1 MNKLLKAVLVIG
13 GVMLGAAVFLFWAK
27 ANVTAQN
34 REATKF
40 VSPFRV
46 TLQSVDTLGWDH
58 EVEARE
64 VLQYL
69 GELGYLDA
77 GKFEVEELPD
87 FGIWGFCHPASGIVA
102 ILFEDKQQL
111 KVEIG
116 YTLMDGDIESFSTA
130 AIPVLDLPPYLNLKR
145 FEIDLSAHPEKVKDL
160 HQAAIVAL
168 GDRKTDACTLQGFS
182 TEFMDAWAR
191 EMDWRI
197 ENGGISEIEAERLLK
212 LGGIDPTPGLIS
224 WLRRGWEMKIEE
236 FKQGQ

>member
-1 MNKLLKAVLVIG
+1 MNKFLKAVLVIG
-13 GVMLGAAVFLFWAK
+13 GVLLGAAVFLFWAK

-34 REATKF
+34 REATNF

-58 EVEARE
+58 KVEARE
-64 VLQYL
+64 VSQYL

-77 GKFEVEELPD
+77 GKFEVKELPD

-116 YTLMDGDIESFSTA
+116 YTLMDGAIESFSNA
-130 AIPVLDLPPYLNLKR
+130 AIPVLDLPPYMNLTR
-145 FEIDLSAHPEKVKDL
+145 FEIDLSAHPEEVKNL
-160 HQAAIVAL
+160 HQTAIKAL
-168 GDRKTDACTLQGFS
+168 GDQDTDAGTLQGFS
-182 TEFMDAWAR
+182 NQFTDTWAR

-197 ENGGISEIEAERLLK
+197 ENGGISEVEAERLLK
-212 LGGIDPTPGLIS
+212 LAGIEPNSGLIS
-224 WLRRGWEMKIEE
+224 WLRRGWEMKIGE

>member
-87 FGIWGFCHPASGIVA
+87 
-102 ILFEDKQQL
+102 
-111 KVEIG
+111 
-116 YTLMDGDIESFSTA
+116 
-130 AIPVLDLPPYLNLKR
+130 
-145 FEIDLSAHPEKVKDL
+145 
-160 HQAAIVAL
+160 
-168 GDRKTDACTLQGFS
+168 
-182 TEFMDAWAR
+182 
-191 EMDWRI
+191 
-197 ENGGISEIEAERLLK
+197 
-212 LGGIDPTPGLIS
+212 
-224 WLRRGWEMKIEE
+224 
-236 FKQGQ
+236 